1 MHSVTHAVGSALTP
15 WLVRV
20 DGDNSL
26 LAKSL
31 KILSQWRGFQTFSEG
46 KNTFDS
52 GRLLVPVHC
61 TKKGPRESGRREAAR
76 AKYFYGQREREGER
90 ERGRGREEDSE
101 TGSSNTPPIAQL
113 AGINHTHAV
122 ILSKVGKNL
131 PTGVG
136 NVSTSFHPMIASL
149 TSATAI

>member
-1 MHSVTHAVGSALTP
+1 LIRSMHSVTQAAGSALTP

-61 TKKGPRESGRREAAR
+61 TIKGPRESGRKR
-76 AKYFYGQREREGER
+76 QREGGIFTGRER
-90 ERGRGREEDSE
+90 ERGRGREGGRERKTVRQEVRTHLPSH
-101 TGSSNTPPIAQL
+101 SSRASTTPTL
-113 AGINHTHAV
+113 WY
-122 ILSKVGKNL
+122 SRR
-131 PTGVG
+131 
-136 NVSTSFHPMIASL
+136 
-149 TSATAI
+149 